1 MAGHDLG
8 PGVDGRL
15 GEAPRELSR
24 RGAGVPGLVRVEGQD
39 DDVALGAPGPDGLED
54 LTHVT
59 LVGDEL
65 DPGPVAPP
73 DLPARD
79 DHVRGRDLSA
89 ERPLERVELLA
100 WGLSHRTEKELRE
113 AALQNPSTPDEAI
126 EAVAPGLPEN
136 LAELV
141 VINQVRLL
149 RRTTLLVALEG
160 NPDLSADQRR
170 RLRELRESFHI
181 GEKPVEAPPPPP
193 PPPEAP
199 PEEEAAVEPVEG
211 EGEVLTEEQAIAR
224 YLTADERQHEERVSA
239 VQMVYRMNAAQK
251 VIAALKE
258 SREVRAILV
267 RDPNRIVSSAV
278 LGSPKLTEPEIESF
292 SGMRGVSTEV
302 LRAIASNKDWTKR
315 YGVIANLVKNPRS
328 PLPIALNLIPRLNP
342 RDLKTI
348 SVDRNVPE
356 AIRKHAAKFIRGAPA
371 AGGGGGKR

>member
-1 MAGHDLG
+1 MAE
-8 PGVDGRL
+8 GRAVNPL
-15 GEAPRELSR
+15 VEQFRKGSVPRELRMMAAQGLLPLNPVDVTELLHHLLSDSDAAIR
-24 RGAGVPGLVRVEGQD
+24 DTAGAT
-39 DDVALGAPGPDGLED
+39 LGAIPAGEMLALLKDRETP
-54 LTHVT
+54 
-59 LVGDEL
+59 VG
-65 DPGPVAPP
+65 V
-73 DLPARD
+73 
-79 DHVRGRDLSA
+79 
-89 ERPLERVELLA
+89 LA